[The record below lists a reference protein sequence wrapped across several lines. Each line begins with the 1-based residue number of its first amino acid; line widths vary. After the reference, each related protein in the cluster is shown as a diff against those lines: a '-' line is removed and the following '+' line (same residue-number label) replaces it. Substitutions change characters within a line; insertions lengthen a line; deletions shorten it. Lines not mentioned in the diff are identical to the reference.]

1 MIKYILYGIIFYL
14 GYRVFKYIS
23 NIQIG
28 SNKKVKTEKSDQQD
42 SYSKLDIQDAEFKDI
57 DE

>member
-28 SNKKVKTEKSDQQD
+28 SNNKVKTDKSDQQD